1 MYVIATSQYPESEW
15 LNSPRYLQVRHPH
28 SATGGLRETSPPAR
42 GSLQPASPPPPQ
54 RDTVFVPPSEDGI
67 IPGWAKV
74 VYYSGTA
81 GVWPI
86 HCHIDWHMSAGLM
99 AFIVEDAPKL
109 ARASAEL
116 SPAFL

>member
-1 MYVIATSQYPESEW
+1 MAQQPA
-15 LNSPRYLQVRHPH
+15 LLAGAPSPQEDYGKHPP
-28 SATGGLRETSPPAR
+28 TAR

>member
-1 MYVIATSQYPESEW
+1 MAQQPTLLAGAPSPQEGFGKHPPLRGARSSQ
-15 LNSPRYLQVRHPH
+15 L
-28 SATGGLRETSPPAR
+28 SPPA
-42 GSLQPASPPPPQ
+42 Q

-67 IPGWAKV
+67 TPGWAKV

>member
-1 MYVIATSQYPESEW
+1 MAQQPA
-15 LNSPRYLQVRHPH
+15 LLAGAPSPQRHRRA
-28 SATGGLRETSPPAR
+28 SGNIPPAR